1 MSIEHTASATSVA
14 GDGAVESGGNGR
26 AASPVEGSEAP
37 VVPIARTRAL
47 MVNPNLRIARCSDDE
62 VMIKHG
68 ARSTFSELLRD
79 DKRTKLLGRVLER
92 LRAPASLA
100 DLNDEGFVPEH
111 LEGVVAGLLAH
122 LRDEGVLIEP
132 DTDLALAYVDTVL
145 ERGGAGAAR
154 LATQRVAVLGA
165 SGLAARVARNLGV
178 FRPASLRIVQDPS
191 EGDGR
196 AKALVHELVAADT
209 QAAADTI
216 SLVDEAAVREALSDV
231 DFAVVAPNAYS
242 PRVLHAVNAAAIA
255 LERTWMAVQ
264 LDGSDGIVGP
274 IHVPGESPCHLE
286 VEMQQEAAIGFRD
299 DYLVYKEALDNELA
313 LDRFLLPAHL
323 DTVAGLAAGA
333 ALRFL
338 VSGRSFAVGRM
349 VRVDFERMGFDTQEV
364 LRLPRCPACVQLQPA
379 YQHEFL

>member
-1 MSIEHTASATSVA
+1 MSIELTTDAPAS
-14 GDGAVESGGNGR
+14 G
-26 AASPVEGSEAP
+26 
-37 VVPIARTRAL
+37 ARTRAL

-92 LRAPASLA
+92 LRTPASLA
-100 DLNDEGFVPEH
+100 DLADEGLVAAP
-111 LEGVVAGLLAH
+111 LEGVVAGLLDH
-122 LRDEGVLIEP
+122 LHAEGVLIEP
-132 DTDLALAYVDTVL
+132 DSDLALAYVDTVL
-145 ERGGAGAAR
+145 ERGGAGSAR
-154 LATQRVAVLGA
+154 LMTQRLAVLGA
-165 SGLAARVARNLGV
+165 GALAGRIARNLAV
-178 FRPASLRIVQDPS
+178 FHPAALAVVQDPG
-191 EGDGR
+191 EGEGHAAALARELDDGG
-196 AKALVHELVAADT
+196 T
-209 QAAADTI
+209 QATAATV
-216 SLVDEAAVREALSDV
+216 SLADEFALRDALADV
-231 DFAVVAPNAYS
+231 DFAVVAPDAYS

-255 LERTWMAVQ
+255 LERTWMAVH

-274 IHVPGESPCHLE
+274 IHVPGESACHLE

-313 LDRFLLPAHL
+313 LDRFLLPPHL
-323 DTVAGLAAGA
+323 DTIAGLASGA

-338 VSGRSFAVGRM
+338 VSGRSFVVGRM